1 MPHDHFID
9 GIVWPQ
15 MRDKL
20 IVNKGVLDLA
30 DFLHE
35 LLSNAMIHSD
45 DITDIDAWEVGEGW
59 FVKYG

>member
-1 MPHDHFID
+1 
-9 GIVWPQ
+9 

-20 IVNKGVLDLA
+20 IVNKGAFDLA
-30 DFLHE
+30 DALHE

-45 DITDIDAWEVGEGW
+45 DITDTDAWEIGEGW